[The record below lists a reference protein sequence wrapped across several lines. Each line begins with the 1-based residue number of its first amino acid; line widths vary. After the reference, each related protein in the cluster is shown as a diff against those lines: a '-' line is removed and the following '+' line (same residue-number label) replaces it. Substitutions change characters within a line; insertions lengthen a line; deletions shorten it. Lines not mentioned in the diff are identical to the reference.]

1 MLFTNRHEIRRIDLV
16 KRDYSQVVSTQK
28 NTVALD
34 LDVANNRVFWCDR
47 FHRKIYRLVEMGDA
61 GSGWLPSWS
70 LLFFMLDDL
79 SSWMSVEAQI
89 NISFW
94 EQTCLALT

>member
-28 NTVALD
+28 NAVALD

-47 FHRKIYRLVEMGDA
+47 FHRKIYR
-61 GSGWLPSWS
+61 
-70 LLFFMLDDL
+70 
-79 SSWMSVEAQI
+79 
-89 NISFW
+89 
-94 EQTCLALT
+94 